1 MSENEV
7 TTVLFTRVQGLAT
20 VVWNPR
26 TDRALCHFSKQG
38 LLATRNKQVIETL
51 REMGYREVTADQ
63 IIQAGL
69 TVPGVKDVHDAG
81 TPGLGYREAGNA
93 PAGTGTAMAGAGPDA
108 QTAEQRKGLFAPD
121 ENGLPEP
128 PPGGSRKLVD

>member
-26 TDRALCHFSKQG
+26 KDRMLCHFSKQG
-38 LLATRNKQVIETL
+38 LLATQDVQVIEVL

-63 IIQAGL
+63 ITQAGL

-81 TPGLGYREAGNA
+81 TPGLGYREAGPGGA
-93 PAGTGTAMAGAGPDA
+93 GTAMAGGPGPGER
-108 QTAEQRKGLFAPD
+108 QTTEQRKGLFEPGGA
-121 ENGLPEP
+121 LPEP
-128 PPGGSRKLVD
+128 PPGGRKLVD